1 MNNKVKGLIIG
12 GVFVLCLIVVML
24 ALKLTEPKDDTSSV
38 ADTSS
43 AEDKVATYIYEYE
56 SKDIVNIK
64 VENIF
69 TDERHNGQFTVTKQ
83 ADNSFLVDEAEGFN
97 QATSYTAAIAN
108 CAAAVEYQ
116 TLVEE
121 NASDL
126 EKYGLADPIAKFTVN
141 FADNTSKTMYIGSS
155 SPEDG
160 YTYVC
165 EGGKNTVYTAL
176 TNSVYYF
183 LATPENFVRTLLVEE
198 PADNAWPYLN
208 SLKVTREDLPGGHVL
223 FVADETEPEDEDFPT
238 QVAAQMIIEP
248 VYSYLDIVNSGAV
261 THGIWGLTA
270 SEIVILHPDEL
281 DLEIGGIDKPYTT
294 VEYVCDGGELTYKLL
309 IGNPYYETDE
319 DGEETTTVA
328 GYFAYLEGFDA
339 LLKLSVDS
347 ASWATFTIE
356 SVNSTMM
363 TSNYINS
370 LDYMTIEIT
379 DGENDAT
386 YSFDLNYDKVA
397 EILHCELNGSEI
409 EEEYFKS
416 LYLFFLKCPVEE
428 IWMDEPVT
436 ECRMKI
442 TVATR
447 GGKID
452 TLEFFKDTE
461 RRTIIKLNGVT
472 SYRQTTTYLE
482 RLISNLEGMLEGE
495 EIVMEW

>member
-12 GVFVLCLIVVML
+12 GVFILCLIVVML
-24 ALKLTEPKDDTSSV
+24 ALKLTAPKDDTSS
-38 ADTSS
+38 AMDTSS
-43 AEDKVATYIYEYE
+43 TVETVKTYIYEYKSE
-56 SKDIVNIK
+56 DIKNIVVK
-64 VENIF
+64 NVF

-83 ADNSFLVDEAEGFN
+83 SDNSFLVDEAEGFN

-108 CAAAVEYQ
+108 CAAAVAYQ

-121 NASDL
+121 NAEDL
-126 EKYGLADPIAKFTVN
+126 SKYGLAEPIAQFTVN
-141 FADNTSKTMYIGSS
+141 FTDNTSKTIYVGSS
-155 SPEDG
+155 SPADG

-165 EGGKNTVYTAL
+165 EGGKNTVYTVL
-176 TNSVYYF
+176 TNSIYYF
-183 LATPENFVRTLLVEE
+183 LATPENFVRTMLVEK

-223 FVADETEPEDEDFPT
+223 FVADESEPEDEDYPT

-270 SEIVILHPDEL
+270 SEIVILHPDEV
-281 DLEIGGIDKPYTT
+281 DMQVGGIDKPYAT
-294 VEYVCDGGELTYKLL
+294 VEYVCDNGDLKYNLL
-309 IGNPYYETDE
+309 IGNPYYEADE
-319 DGEETTTVA
+319 DGEDTTTVA
-328 GYFAYLEGFDA
+328 GYYAYLEGFDA
-339 LLKLSVDS
+339 LLKLSVES

-386 YSFDLNYDKVA
+386 YHFELDYDKVA
-397 EILHCELNGSEI
+397 QILHCDLNGEKI
-409 EEEYFKS
+409 EEEYFKNF
-416 LYLFFLKCPVEE
+416 YLFFLKCPVEE
-428 IWMDEPVT
+428 IWMEEPT
-436 ECRMKI
+436 SECRMTI

-447 GGKID
+447 GGKVD

-482 RLISNLEGMLEGE
+482 RLISNLEGMLVGDEV
-495 EIVMEW
+495 VMEW